1 MRYVTPRKRAEGRG
15 AGHAGTEHH
24 WSMTVS
30 AVGLAFLVPV
40 WLYVFGRALGQ
51 SREVVVETFGSP
63 FPAILVV
70 WFGIGAGPAILT
82 ALVLVVG
89 MRHFA
94 MGATTMIE
102 DYARG
107 TSRKML
113 IIFVVSLSWV
123 IAATGLFALARMA
136 SWRSSWTRALRLSVL
151 MSPSL
156 APLRDRSGGAQ
167 R

>member
-1 MRYVTPRKRAEGRG
+1 MRYITPRKRAEGRG
-15 AGHAGTEHH
+15 AAHHGTEHH

-30 AVGLAFLVPV
+30 SVGLAFLVPV

-51 SREVVVETFGSP
+51 GREAVVAIFGSP
-63 FPAILVV
+63 FPAIL
-70 WFGIGAGPAILT
+70 T
-82 ALVLVVG
+82 ALLLVVG

-107 TSRKML
+107 SARKML
-113 IIFVVSLSWV
+113 IIFVTCLAWV

-136 SWRSSWTRALRLSVL
+136 L
-151 MSPSL
+151 
-156 APLRDRSGGAQ
+156 
-167 R
+167 

>member
-1 MRYVTPRKRAEGRG
+1 MRYLTPRKRAEGKG

-24 WSMTVS
+24 WSMMVS
-30 AVGLAFLVPV
+30 AAGLAFLVPV
-40 WLYVFGRALGQ
+40 WLYIFGRALGR
-51 SREVVVETFGSP
+51 SREAVLETFSHP
-63 FPAILVV
+63 F
-70 WFGIGAGPAILT
+70 PAILT

-107 TSRKML
+107 TARKML
-113 IIFVVSLSWV
+113 VIFVISLSWV

-136 SWRSSWTRALRLSVL
+136 L
-151 MSPSL
+151 
-156 APLRDRSGGAQ
+156 
-167 R
+167 